1 MNLTQKIIGSHLVSG
16 TMTPGSEIGLRI
28 DQTLTQ
34 DATGTM
40 AWLQFEALGIPRV
53 KTDISLSY
61 VDHNTLQMNFRNPDD
76 HRFLRTVAAKFGGV
90 YSGPGTGICHQLHL
104 ENFAKPGATLVGSDS
119 HTPTAGGICSL
130 AMGAGGL
137 SVALAMAG
145 EPYYIPM
152 PKVVR
157 VFLTGALTGWAS
169 AKDVILEL
177 LRRRTVKGGVGR
189 VFEYAGPGVATLSV
203 PERATIANMGAELGA
218 TGTLFPS
225 DGVTRAFLK
234 AMGREADWREL
245 GPDADAAYDEEEAID
260 LSTLVPLAA
269 QPHMPDR
276 VVPVSELDGLP
287 VEQVCIGSCTNSS
300 YADLKLVAQILGGH
314 RINPGTDAMISPG
327 SKQVLT
333 MLAQE
338 GLLEPLIS
346 SGARLLECSCGPCIG
361 SGGAPVTA
369 GVSARTFNRNFEG
382 RSGTKDAKVYLV
394 SPLTAAQAA
403 LNGKFTDPATWGT
416 PPAKPELPA
425 DPPSIRHLFVFPP
438 ENGEGVE
445 VLRGPNI
452 VALEKFPRLDASGDV
467 LEASVVIRLGD
478 NITTDHI
485 MPAGAEILALR
496 SNIPAISEHV
506 FVRVDPDFV
515 KRARAVS
522 EAGGNGV
529 IVAGENYGQGSSR
542 EHAAL
547 APLYLGI
554 KAVIVK
560 SFARIHVANLINA
573 GILPLTFRN
582 EADYDRISEGDV
594 LSLPDIR
601 RRIAEGDDVVLKMG
615 GPMMGAPIKDT
626 NVPIIKGSNGIIAIA
641 ADHTEEKECIKCGRC
656 VDVCPMELQPL
667 EIYKLGQLGDAEGL
681 LKLNVMDCFSCKC
694 CEYICSSKIPLVS
707 KINAAKGLVMPLL
720 KKK

>member
-276 VVPVSELDGLP
+276 VVPVAELDGLP

-438 ENGEGVE
+438 ENGDAVE

-467 LEASVVIRLGD
+467 LEANVVIRLGD

-547 APLYLGI
+547 APRHLGVR
-554 KAVIVK
+554 AVIAL
-560 SFARIHVANLINA
+560 SMARIHRANLVNF
-573 GILPLTFRN
+573 GILPLVFVNR
-582 EADYDRISEGDV
+582 EDYAKVAQGA
-594 LSLPDIR
+594 DIR
-601 RRIAEGDDVVLKMG
+601 IPLAEITPGGVTNIEIAGVGVL
-615 GPMMGAPIKDT
+615 PVRNDLSAAELD
-626 NVPIIKGSNGIIAIA
+626 IIRSG
-641 ADHTEEKECIKCGRC
+641 
-656 VDVCPMELQPL
+656 
-667 EIYKLGQLGDAEGL
+667 GL
-681 LKLNVMDCFSCKC
+681 L
-694 CEYICSSKIPLVS
+694 
-707 KINAAKGLVMPLL
+707 NAVKEKM
-720 KKK
+720 

>member
-234 AMGREADWREL
+234 AMGRKADWREL

-260 LSTLVPLAA
+260 LSALVPLAA

-276 VVPVSELDGLP
+276 VVPVAELDGLP

-300 YADLKLVAQILGGH
+300 YADLKLVAQILDGH

-361 SGGAPVTA
+361 SGGAPVTS

-438 ENGEGVE
+438 ENGDGVE

-467 LEASVVIRLGD
+467 LEANVVIRLGD

-547 APLYLGI
+547 APRHLGI
-554 KAVIVK
+554 RAVIAL
-560 SFARIHVANLINA
+560 SMARIHRANLVNF
-573 GILPLTFRN
+573 GILPLVFVNR
-582 EADYDRISEGDV
+582 EDYAKVAQGA
-594 LSLPDIR
+594 DIR
-601 RRIAEGDDVVLKMG
+601 IPLTEITPGGVTNIEIAGVGVL
-615 GPMMGAPIKDT
+615 PVRNDLSAAELD
-626 NVPIIKGSNGIIAIA
+626 IIRSG
-641 ADHTEEKECIKCGRC
+641 
-656 VDVCPMELQPL
+656 
-667 EIYKLGQLGDAEGL
+667 GL
-681 LKLNVMDCFSCKC
+681 L
-694 CEYICSSKIPLVS
+694 
-707 KINAAKGLVMPLL
+707 NAVKEKM
-720 KKK
+720 

>member
-90 YSGPGTGICHQLHL
+90 YSGPGTGLCQQLHL

-152 PKVVR
+152 PRVVR

-260 LSTLVPLAA
+260 LSALVPLAA

-276 VVPVSELDGLP
+276 VVPVAELDGLP

-300 YADLKLVAQILGGH
+300 YADLKLVAQILDGH

-338 GLLEPLIS
+338 GLLEPLIG

-361 SGGAPVTA
+361 SGGAPVTS

-438 ENGEGVE
+438 ENGDGVE

-467 LEASVVIRLGD
+467 LEANVVIRLGD

-547 APLYLGI
+547 APRHLGI
-554 KAVIVK
+554 RAVIAL
-560 SFARIHVANLINA
+560 SMARIHRANLVNF
-573 GILPLTFRN
+573 GILPLVFVNR
-582 EADYDRISEGDV
+582 EDYAKVAQGA
-594 LSLPDIR
+594 DIR
-601 RRIAEGDDVVLKMG
+601 IPLTEITPGGVTNIEIAGVGVL
-615 GPMMGAPIKDT
+615 PVRNDLSAAELD
-626 NVPIIKGSNGIIAIA
+626 IIRSG
-641 ADHTEEKECIKCGRC
+641 
-656 VDVCPMELQPL
+656 
-667 EIYKLGQLGDAEGL
+667 GL
-681 LKLNVMDCFSCKC
+681 L
-694 CEYICSSKIPLVS
+694 
-707 KINAAKGLVMPLL
+707 NAVKEKM
-720 KKK
+720 

>member
-225 DGVTRAFLK
+225 DGVTRAFLPAK
-234 AMGREADWREL
+234 GREADWREL

-260 LSTLVPLAA
+260 LSALVPLAA

-276 VVPVSELDGLP
+276 VVPVAELDGLP

-300 YADLKLVAQILGGH
+300 YADLKLVAQILDGH

-338 GLLEPLIS
+338 GLLEPLIG

-361 SGGAPVTA
+361 SGGAPVTS

-438 ENGEGVE
+438 ENGDGVE

-467 LEASVVIRLGD
+467 LEANVVIRLGD

-547 APLYLGI
+547 APRHLGI
-554 KAVIVK
+554 RAVIAL
-560 SFARIHVANLINA
+560 SMARIHRANLVNF
-573 GILPLTFRN
+573 GILPLVFVNR
-582 EADYDRISEGDV
+582 EDYAKVAQGA
-594 LSLPDIR
+594 DIR
-601 RRIAEGDDVVLKMG
+601 IPLTEITPGGVTNIEIAGVGVL
-615 GPMMGAPIKDT
+615 PVRNDLSAAELD
-626 NVPIIKGSNGIIAIA
+626 IIRSG
-641 ADHTEEKECIKCGRC
+641 
-656 VDVCPMELQPL
+656 
-667 EIYKLGQLGDAEGL
+667 GL
-681 LKLNVMDCFSCKC
+681 L
-694 CEYICSSKIPLVS
+694 
-707 KINAAKGLVMPLL
+707 NAVKEKM
-720 KKK
+720 

>member
-90 YSGPGTGICHQLHL
+90 YSGPGTGICHQLHP

-260 LSTLVPLAA
+260 LSALVPLAA

-276 VVPVSELDGLP
+276 VVPVAELDGLP

-300 YADLKLVAQILGGH
+300 YADLKLVAQILDGH

-361 SGGAPVTA
+361 SGGAPVTS

-438 ENGEGVE
+438 ENGDGVE

-467 LEASVVIRLGD
+467 LEANVVIRLGD

-547 APLYLGI
+547 APRHLGI
-554 KAVIVK
+554 RAVIAL
-560 SFARIHVANLINA
+560 SMARIHRANLVNF
-573 GILPLTFRN
+573 GILPLVFVNR
-582 EADYDRISEGDV
+582 EDYAKVAQGA
-594 LSLPDIR
+594 DIR
-601 RRIAEGDDVVLKMG
+601 IPLTEITPGGVTNIEIAGVGVL
-615 GPMMGAPIKDT
+615 PVRNDLSAAELD
-626 NVPIIKGSNGIIAIA
+626 IIRSG
-641 ADHTEEKECIKCGRC
+641 
-656 VDVCPMELQPL
+656 
-667 EIYKLGQLGDAEGL
+667 GL
-681 LKLNVMDCFSCKC
+681 L
-694 CEYICSSKIPLVS
+694 
-707 KINAAKGLVMPLL
+707 NAVKEKM
-720 KKK
+720 

>member
-245 GPDADAAYDEEEAID
+245 GPDADAAYDEEEDID
-260 LSTLVPLAA
+260 LSALVPLAA

-276 VVPVSELDGLP
+276 VVHVADLDGLP

-300 YADLKLVAQILGGH
+300 YADLKLVAQILDGH

-338 GLLEPLIS
+338 GLLEPLIG

-361 SGGAPVTA
+361 SGGAPVTS

-438 ENGEGVE
+438 ENGDGVE

-467 LEASVVIRLGD
+467 LEANVVIRLGD

-506 FVRVDPDFV
+506 FVRVDLDFV

-522 EAGGNGV
+522 EEGGNGV

-547 APLYLGI
+547 APRHLGI
-554 KAVIVK
+554 RAVIAL
-560 SFARIHVANLINA
+560 SMARIHRANLVNF
-573 GILPLTFRN
+573 GILPLVFVNR
-582 EADYDRISEGDV
+582 EDYAKVAQGA
-594 LSLPDIR
+594 DIR
-601 RRIAEGDDVVLKMG
+601 IPLTEITPGGVTNIEIAGVGVL
-615 GPMMGAPIKDT
+615 PVRNDLSAAELD
-626 NVPIIKGSNGIIAIA
+626 IIRSG
-641 ADHTEEKECIKCGRC
+641 
-656 VDVCPMELQPL
+656 
-667 EIYKLGQLGDAEGL
+667 GL
-681 LKLNVMDCFSCKC
+681 L
-694 CEYICSSKIPLVS
+694 
-707 KINAAKGLVMPLL
+707 NAVKEKM
-720 KKK
+720 

>member
-16 TMTPGSEIGLRI
+16 AMTPGSEIGLRI

-152 PKVVR
+152 PRVVR

-234 AMGREADWREL
+234 AMGREADWLEL
-245 GPDADAAYDEEEAID
+245 GPDADAAYDEEETID
-260 LSTLVPLAA
+260 LSALVPLAA

-276 VVPVSELDGLP
+276 VVPVAELDGLP

-300 YADLKLVAQILGGH
+300 YADLKLVAQILGGR

-338 GLLEPLIS
+338 GLLEPLIG

-361 SGGAPVTA
+361 SGGAPVTS

-438 ENGEGVE
+438 ENGDGVE

-467 LEASVVIRLGD
+467 LEANVVIRLGD

-547 APLYLGI
+547 APRHLGI
-554 KAVIVK
+554 RAVIAL
-560 SFARIHVANLINA
+560 SMARIHRANLVNF
-573 GILPLTFRN
+573 GILPLVFVNR
-582 EADYDRISEGDV
+582 EDYAKVAQGA
-594 LSLPDIR
+594 DIR
-601 RRIAEGDDVVLKMG
+601 IPLTEITPGGVTNIEIAGVGVL
-615 GPMMGAPIKDT
+615 PVRNDLSAAELD
-626 NVPIIKGSNGIIAIA
+626 IIRSG
-641 ADHTEEKECIKCGRC
+641 
-656 VDVCPMELQPL
+656 
-667 EIYKLGQLGDAEGL
+667 GL
-681 LKLNVMDCFSCKC
+681 L
-694 CEYICSSKIPLVS
+694 
-707 KINAAKGLVMPLL
+707 NAVKEKM
-720 KKK
+720 

>member
-234 AMGREADWREL
+234 AMGREADWLEL
-245 GPDADAAYDEEEAID
+245 GPDADAAYDEEETID
-260 LSTLVPLAA
+260 LSALVPLAA

-276 VVPVSELDGLP
+276 VVPVAELDGLP

-300 YADLKLVAQILGGH
+300 YADLKLVAQILGGR

-338 GLLEPLIS
+338 GLLEPLIN

-467 LEASVVIRLGD
+467 LEANVVIRLGD

-506 FVRVDPDFV
+506 FVRVDPGFV

-547 APLYLGI
+547 APRHLGI
-554 KAVIVK
+554 RAVIAL
-560 SFARIHVANLINA
+560 SMARIHRANLVNF
-573 GILPLTFRN
+573 GILPLVFVNR
-582 EADYDRISEGDV
+582 EDYAKVAQGA
-594 LSLPDIR
+594 DIR
-601 RRIAEGDDVVLKMG
+601 IPLAEITPGGVTNIEIAGVGVL
-615 GPMMGAPIKDT
+615 PVRNDLSAAELD
-626 NVPIIKGSNGIIAIA
+626 IIRSG
-641 ADHTEEKECIKCGRC
+641 
-656 VDVCPMELQPL
+656 
-667 EIYKLGQLGDAEGL
+667 GL
-681 LKLNVMDCFSCKC
+681 L
-694 CEYICSSKIPLVS
+694 
-707 KINAAKGLVMPLL
+707 NAVKEKM
-720 KKK
+720 

>member
-260 LSTLVPLAA
+260 LSALVPLAA

-276 VVPVSELDGLP
+276 VVPVAELDGLP

-300 YADLKLVAQILGGH
+300 YADLKLVAQILDGH

-338 GLLEPLIS
+338 GLLEPRIG

-361 SGGAPVTA
+361 SGGAPVTS

-438 ENGEGVE
+438 ENGDGVE

-467 LEASVVIRLGD
+467 LEANVVIRLGD

-547 APLYLGI
+547 APRHLGI
-554 KAVIVK
+554 RAVIAL
-560 SFARIHVANLINA
+560 SMARIHRANLVNF
-573 GILPLTFRN
+573 GILPLVFVNR
-582 EADYDRISEGDV
+582 EDYAKVAQGA
-594 LSLPDIR
+594 DIR
-601 RRIAEGDDVVLKMG
+601 IPLTEITPGGVTNIEIAGVGVL
-615 GPMMGAPIKDT
+615 PVRNDLSAAELD
-626 NVPIIKGSNGIIAIA
+626 IIRSG
-641 ADHTEEKECIKCGRC
+641 
-656 VDVCPMELQPL
+656 
-667 EIYKLGQLGDAEGL
+667 GL
-681 LKLNVMDCFSCKC
+681 L
-694 CEYICSSKIPLVS
+694 
-707 KINAAKGLVMPLL
+707 NAVKEKM
-720 KKK
+720 

>member
-157 VFLTGALTGWAS
+157 VFLTGALTGWVS

-260 LSTLVPLAA
+260 LSALVPLAA

-276 VVPVSELDGLP
+276 VVPVAELDGLP

-300 YADLKLVAQILGGH
+300 YADLKLVAQILDGH

-338 GLLEPLIS
+338 GLLEPLIG

-361 SGGAPVTA
+361 SGGAPVTS

-438 ENGEGVE
+438 ENGDGVE

-467 LEASVVIRLGD
+467 LEANVVIRLGD

-547 APLYLGI
+547 APRHLGI
-554 KAVIVK
+554 RAVIAL
-560 SFARIHVANLINA
+560 SMARIHRANLVNF
-573 GILPLTFRN
+573 GILPLVFVNR
-582 EADYDRISEGDV
+582 EDYAKVAQGA
-594 LSLPDIR
+594 DIR
-601 RRIAEGDDVVLKMG
+601 IPLTEITPGGVTNIEIAGVGVL
-615 GPMMGAPIKDT
+615 PVRNDLSAAELD
-626 NVPIIKGSNGIIAIA
+626 IIRSG
-641 ADHTEEKECIKCGRC
+641 
-656 VDVCPMELQPL
+656 
-667 EIYKLGQLGDAEGL
+667 GL
-681 LKLNVMDCFSCKC
+681 L
-694 CEYICSSKIPLVS
+694 
-707 KINAAKGLVMPLL
+707 NAVKEKM
-720 KKK
+720 

>member
-157 VFLTGALTGWAS
+157 VFLTGELTGWAS

-234 AMGREADWREL
+234 AMGREADWLEL
-245 GPDADAAYDEEEAID
+245 GPDADAAYDEEETID
-260 LSTLVPLAA
+260 LSALVPLAA

-300 YADLKLVAQILGGH
+300 YADLKLVAQILGGR

-467 LEASVVIRLGD
+467 LEANVVIRLGD

-547 APLYLGI
+547 APRHLGI
-554 KAVIVK
+554 RAVIAL
-560 SFARIHVANLINA
+560 SMARIHRANLVNF
-573 GILPLTFRN
+573 GILPLVFVNR
-582 EADYDRISEGDV
+582 EDYAKVAQGA
-594 LSLPDIR
+594 DIR
-601 RRIAEGDDVVLKMG
+601 IPLTEITPGGVTNIEIAGVGVL
-615 GPMMGAPIKDT
+615 PVRNDLSAAELD
-626 NVPIIKGSNGIIAIA
+626 IIRSG
-641 ADHTEEKECIKCGRC
+641 
-656 VDVCPMELQPL
+656 
-667 EIYKLGQLGDAEGL
+667 GL
-681 LKLNVMDCFSCKC
+681 L
-694 CEYICSSKIPLVS
+694 
-707 KINAAKGLVMPLL
+707 NAVKEKM
-720 KKK
+720 

>member
-260 LSTLVPLAA
+260 LSALVPLAA

-276 VVPVSELDGLP
+276 VVPVAELDGLP

-300 YADLKLVAQILGGH
+300 YADLKLVAQILDGH

-338 GLLEPLIS
+338 GLLEPLIG

-361 SGGAPVTA
+361 SGGAPVTS

-438 ENGEGVE
+438 ENGDGVE

-467 LEASVVIRLGD
+467 LEANVVIRLGD

-529 IVAGENYGQGSSR
+529 IMAGENYGQGSSR

-547 APLYLGI
+547 APRHLGI
-554 KAVIVK
+554 RAVIAL
-560 SFARIHVANLINA
+560 SMARIHRANLVNF
-573 GILPLTFRN
+573 GILPLVFVNR
-582 EADYDRISEGDV
+582 EDYAKVAQGA
-594 LSLPDIR
+594 DIR
-601 RRIAEGDDVVLKMG
+601 IPLTEITPGGVTNIEIAGVGVL
-615 GPMMGAPIKDT
+615 PVRNDLSAAELD
-626 NVPIIKGSNGIIAIA
+626 IIRSG
-641 ADHTEEKECIKCGRC
+641 
-656 VDVCPMELQPL
+656 
-667 EIYKLGQLGDAEGL
+667 GL
-681 LKLNVMDCFSCKC
+681 L
-694 CEYICSSKIPLVS
+694 
-707 KINAAKGLVMPLL
+707 NAVKEKM
-720 KKK
+720 

>member
-169 AKDVILEL
+169 AKDVILDL

-260 LSTLVPLAA
+260 LSALVPLAA

-276 VVPVSELDGLP
+276 VVPVAELDGLP

-300 YADLKLVAQILGGH
+300 YADLKLVAQILDGH

-338 GLLEPLIS
+338 GLLEPLIG

-361 SGGAPVTA
+361 SGGAPVTS

-438 ENGEGVE
+438 ENGDGVE

-467 LEASVVIRLGD
+467 LEANVVIRLGD

-547 APLYLGI
+547 APRHLGI
-554 KAVIVK
+554 RAVIAL
-560 SFARIHVANLINA
+560 SMARIHRANLVNF
-573 GILPLTFRN
+573 GILPLVFVNR
-582 EADYDRISEGDV
+582 EDYAKVAQGA
-594 LSLPDIR
+594 DIR
-601 RRIAEGDDVVLKMG
+601 IPLTEITPGGVTNIEIAGVGVL
-615 GPMMGAPIKDT
+615 PVRNDLSAAELD
-626 NVPIIKGSNGIIAIA
+626 IIRSG
-641 ADHTEEKECIKCGRC
+641 
-656 VDVCPMELQPL
+656 
-667 EIYKLGQLGDAEGL
+667 GL
-681 LKLNVMDCFSCKC
+681 L
-694 CEYICSSKIPLVS
+694 
-707 KINAAKGLVMPLL
+707 NAVKEKM
-720 KKK
+720 

>member
-260 LSTLVPLAA
+260 LSALVPLAA

-276 VVPVSELDGLP
+276 VVPVAELDGLP

-300 YADLKLVAQILGGH
+300 YADLKLVAQILDGH

-338 GLLEPLIS
+338 GLLEPLIG

-361 SGGAPVTA
+361 SGGAPVTS

-438 ENGEGVE
+438 ENGDGVE

-467 LEASVVIRLGD
+467 LEANVVIRLGD

-506 FVRVDPDFV
+506 FVRVDLDFV

-522 EAGGNGV
+522 EEGGNGV

-547 APLYLGI
+547 APRHLGI
-554 KAVIVK
+554 RAVIAL
-560 SFARIHVANLINA
+560 SMARIHRANLVNF
-573 GILPLTFRN
+573 GILPLVFVNR
-582 EADYDRISEGDV
+582 EDYAKVAQGA
-594 LSLPDIR
+594 DIR
-601 RRIAEGDDVVLKMG
+601 IPLTEITPGGVTNIEIAGVGVL
-615 GPMMGAPIKDT
+615 PVRTDLSAAELD
-626 NVPIIKGSNGIIAIA
+626 IIRSG
-641 ADHTEEKECIKCGRC
+641 
-656 VDVCPMELQPL
+656 
-667 EIYKLGQLGDAEGL
+667 GL
-681 LKLNVMDCFSCKC
+681 L
-694 CEYICSSKIPLVS
+694 
-707 KINAAKGLVMPLL
+707 NAVKEKM
-720 KKK
+720 

>member
-338 GLLEPLIS
+338 GLLEPLIG

-361 SGGAPVTA
+361 SGGAPVTS

-438 ENGEGVE
+438 ENGDGVE

-467 LEASVVIRLGD
+467 LEANVVIRLGD

-547 APLYLGI
+547 APRHLGVR
-554 KAVIVK
+554 AVIAL
-560 SFARIHVANLINA
+560 SMARIHRANLVNF
-573 GILPLTFRN
+573 GILPLVFVNR
-582 EADYDRISEGDV
+582 EDYAKVAQGA
-594 LSLPDIR
+594 DIR
-601 RRIAEGDDVVLKMG
+601 IPLTEITPGGVTNIEIAGVGVL
-615 GPMMGAPIKDT
+615 PVRNDLSAAELD
-626 NVPIIKGSNGIIAIA
+626 IIRSG
-641 ADHTEEKECIKCGRC
+641 
-656 VDVCPMELQPL
+656 
-667 EIYKLGQLGDAEGL
+667 GL
-681 LKLNVMDCFSCKC
+681 L
-694 CEYICSSKIPLVS
+694 
-707 KINAAKGLVMPLL
+707 NAVKEKM
-720 KKK
+720 

>member
-90 YSGPGTGICHQLHL
+90 YSGPVTGICHQLHL

-157 VFLTGALTGWAS
+157 VFLTGELTGWAS

-234 AMGREADWREL
+234 AMGREADWLEF
-245 GPDADAAYDEEEAID
+245 GPDADAAYDEEETID
-260 LSTLVPLAA
+260 LSALVPLAA

-276 VVPVSELDGLP
+276 VVPVAELDGLP

-300 YADLKLVAQILGGH
+300 YADLKLVAQILGGR

-438 ENGEGVE
+438 ENGEDVE

-467 LEASVVIRLGD
+467 LEANVVIRLGD

-547 APLYLGI
+547 APRHLGI
-554 KAVIVK
+554 RAVIAL
-560 SFARIHVANLINA
+560 SMARIHRANLVNF
-573 GILPLTFRN
+573 GILPLVFVNR
-582 EADYDRISEGDV
+582 EDYAKVAQGA
-594 LSLPDIR
+594 DIR
-601 RRIAEGDDVVLKMG
+601 IPLAEITPGGVTNIEIAGVGVL
-615 GPMMGAPIKDT
+615 PVRNDLSAAELD
-626 NVPIIKGSNGIIAIA
+626 IIRSG
-641 ADHTEEKECIKCGRC
+641 
-656 VDVCPMELQPL
+656 
-667 EIYKLGQLGDAEGL
+667 GL
-681 LKLNVMDCFSCKC
+681 L
-694 CEYICSSKIPLVS
+694 
-707 KINAAKGLVMPLL
+707 NAVKEKM
-720 KKK
+720 

>member
-245 GPDADAAYDEEEAID
+245 GPDADAAYDEEETID
-260 LSTLVPLAA
+260 LSALVPLAA

-276 VVPVSELDGLP
+276 VVPVAELDGLP

-300 YADLKLVAQILGGH
+300 YADLKLVAQILDGH

-338 GLLEPLIS
+338 GLLEPLIG

-361 SGGAPVTA
+361 SGGAPVTS

-438 ENGEGVE
+438 ENGDGVE

-467 LEASVVIRLGD
+467 LEANVVIRLGD

-522 EAGGNGV
+522 EAGGNGG

-547 APLYLGI
+547 APRHLGI
-554 KAVIVK
+554 RAVIAL
-560 SFARIHVANLINA
+560 SMARIHRANLVNF
-573 GILPLTFRN
+573 GILPLVFVNR
-582 EADYDRISEGDV
+582 EDYAKVAQGA
-594 LSLPDIR
+594 DIR
-601 RRIAEGDDVVLKMG
+601 IPLTEITPGGVTNIEIAGVGVL
-615 GPMMGAPIKDT
+615 PVRNDLSAAELD
-626 NVPIIKGSNGIIAIA
+626 IIRSG
-641 ADHTEEKECIKCGRC
+641 
-656 VDVCPMELQPL
+656 
-667 EIYKLGQLGDAEGL
+667 GL
-681 LKLNVMDCFSCKC
+681 L
-694 CEYICSSKIPLVS
+694 
-707 KINAAKGLVMPLL
+707 NAVKEKM
-720 KKK
+720 

>member
-203 PERATIANMGAELGA
+203 PERATSANMGAELGA
-218 TGTLFPS
+218 PGTLFPS
-225 DGVTRAFLK
+225 DGVTRAFLN

-260 LSTLVPLAA
+260 LSALVPLAA

-276 VVPVSELDGLP
+276 VVPVAELDGLP

-300 YADLKLVAQILGGH
+300 YADLKLVAQILDGH

-338 GLLEPLIS
+338 GLLEPLIG

-361 SGGAPVTA
+361 SGGAPVTS

-438 ENGEGVE
+438 ENGDGVE

-467 LEASVVIRLGD
+467 LEANVVIRLGD

-547 APLYLGI
+547 APRHLGI
-554 KAVIVK
+554 RAVIAL
-560 SFARIHVANLINA
+560 SMARIHRANLVNF
-573 GILPLTFRN
+573 GILPLVFVNR
-582 EADYDRISEGDV
+582 EDYAKVAQGA
-594 LSLPDIR
+594 DIR
-601 RRIAEGDDVVLKMG
+601 IPLTEITPGGVTNIEIAGVGVL
-615 GPMMGAPIKDT
+615 PVRNDLSAAELD
-626 NVPIIKGSNGIIAIA
+626 IIRSG
-641 ADHTEEKECIKCGRC
+641 
-656 VDVCPMELQPL
+656 
-667 EIYKLGQLGDAEGL
+667 GL
-681 LKLNVMDCFSCKC
+681 L
-694 CEYICSSKIPLVS
+694 
-707 KINAAKGLVMPLL
+707 NAVKEKM
-720 KKK
+720 

>member
-53 KTDISLSY
+53 KTDMCLSY

-260 LSTLVPLAA
+260 LSALVPLAA

-276 VVPVSELDGLP
+276 VVPVAELDGLP

-300 YADLKLVAQILGGH
+300 YADLKLVAQILDGH

-338 GLLEPLIS
+338 GLLEPLIG

-361 SGGAPVTA
+361 SGGAPVTS

-438 ENGEGVE
+438 ENGDGVE

-467 LEASVVIRLGD
+467 LEANVVIRLGD

-547 APLYLGI
+547 APRHLGI
-554 KAVIVK
+554 RAVIAL
-560 SFARIHVANLINA
+560 SMARIHRANLVNF
-573 GILPLTFRN
+573 GILPLVFVNR
-582 EADYDRISEGDV
+582 EDYAKVAQGA
-594 LSLPDIR
+594 DIR
-601 RRIAEGDDVVLKMG
+601 IPLTEITPGGVTNIEIAGVGVL
-615 GPMMGAPIKDT
+615 PVRNDLSAAELD
-626 NVPIIKGSNGIIAIA
+626 IIRSG
-641 ADHTEEKECIKCGRC
+641 
-656 VDVCPMELQPL
+656 
-667 EIYKLGQLGDAEGL
+667 GL
-681 LKLNVMDCFSCKC
+681 L
-694 CEYICSSKIPLVS
+694 
-707 KINAAKGLVMPLL
+707 NAVKEKM
-720 KKK
+720 

>member
-276 VVPVSELDGLP
+276 VVPVAELDGLP

-300 YADLKLVAQILGGH
+300 YADLKLVAQILDGH

-361 SGGAPVTA
+361 SGGAPVTS

-438 ENGEGVE
+438 ENGDGVE

-467 LEASVVIRLGD
+467 LEANVVIRLGD

-547 APLYLGI
+547 APRHLGI
-554 KAVIVK
+554 RAVIAL
-560 SFARIHVANLINA
+560 SMARIHRANLVNF
-573 GILPLTFRN
+573 GILPLVFVNR
-582 EADYDRISEGDV
+582 EDYAKVAQGA
-594 LSLPDIR
+594 DIR
-601 RRIAEGDDVVLKMG
+601 IPLTEITPGGVTNIEIAGVGVL
-615 GPMMGAPIKDT
+615 PVRNDLSAAELD
-626 NVPIIKGSNGIIAIA
+626 IIRSG
-641 ADHTEEKECIKCGRC
+641 
-656 VDVCPMELQPL
+656 
-667 EIYKLGQLGDAEGL
+667 GL
-681 LKLNVMDCFSCKC
+681 L
-694 CEYICSSKIPLVS
+694 
-707 KINAAKGLVMPLL
+707 NAVKEKM
-720 KKK
+720 

>member
-152 PKVVR
+152 PRVVR

-260 LSTLVPLAA
+260 LSALVPLAA

-276 VVPVSELDGLP
+276 VVPVAELDGLP

-300 YADLKLVAQILGGH
+300 YADLKLVAQILDGH

-338 GLLEPLIS
+338 GLLEPLIG

-361 SGGAPVTA
+361 SGGAPVTS

-438 ENGEGVE
+438 ENGDGVE

-452 VALEKFPRLDASGDV
+452 VALEKFPRLDAAGDV
-467 LEASVVIRLGD
+467 LEANVVIRLGD

-547 APLYLGI
+547 APRHLGI
-554 KAVIVK
+554 RAVIAL
-560 SFARIHVANLINA
+560 SMARIHRANLVNF
-573 GILPLTFRN
+573 GILPLVFVNR
-582 EADYDRISEGDV
+582 EDYAKVAQGA
-594 LSLPDIR
+594 DIR
-601 RRIAEGDDVVLKMG
+601 IPLTEITPGGVTNIEIAGVGVL
-615 GPMMGAPIKDT
+615 PVRNDLSAAELD
-626 NVPIIKGSNGIIAIA
+626 IIRSG
-641 ADHTEEKECIKCGRC
+641 
-656 VDVCPMELQPL
+656 
-667 EIYKLGQLGDAEGL
+667 GL
-681 LKLNVMDCFSCKC
+681 L
-694 CEYICSSKIPLVS
+694 
-707 KINAAKGLVMPLL
+707 NAVKEKM
-720 KKK
+720 

>member
-152 PKVVR
+152 PRVVR

-234 AMGREADWREL
+234 PTGGNSALTPMPRMMKRKPSIFPRWSRWPRSRTCPTAWC
-245 GPDADAAYDEEEAID
+245 PWPN
-260 LSTLVPLAA
+260 STACPSSRSAS
-269 QPHMPDR
+269 
-276 VVPVSELDGLP
+276 VPV
-287 VEQVCIGSCTNSS
+287 
-300 YADLKLVAQILGGH
+300 
-314 RINPGTDAMISPG
+314 R
-327 SKQVLT
+327 
-333 MLAQE
+333 
-338 GLLEPLIS
+338 
-346 SGARLLECSCGPCIG
+346 
-361 SGGAPVTA
+361 
-369 GVSARTFNRNFEG
+369 
-382 RSGTKDAKVYLV
+382 
-394 SPLTAAQAA
+394 
-403 LNGKFTDPATWGT
+403 T
-416 PPAKPELPA
+416 PPTRT
-425 DPPSIRHLFVFPP
+425 SSWSRRSST
-438 ENGEGVE
+438 GT
-445 VLRGPNI
+445 
-452 VALEKFPRLDASGDV
+452 AS
-467 LEASVVIRLGD
+467 
-478 NITTDHI
+478 
-485 MPAGAEILALR
+485 
-496 SNIPAISEHV
+496 IPA
-506 FVRVDPDFV
+506 PT
-515 KRARAVS
+515 
-522 EAGGNGV
+522 
-529 IVAGENYGQGSSR
+529 
-542 EHAAL
+542 
-547 APLYLGI
+547 P
-554 KAVIVK
+554 
-560 SFARIHVANLINA
+560 
-573 GILPLTFRN
+573 
-582 EADYDRISEGDV
+582 
-594 LSLPDIR
+594 
-601 RRIAEGDDVVLKMG
+601 
-615 GPMMGAPIKDT
+615 
-626 NVPIIKGSNGIIAIA
+626 
-641 ADHTEEKECIKCGRC
+641 
-656 VDVCPMELQPL
+656 
-667 EIYKLGQLGDAEGL
+667 
-681 LKLNVMDCFSCKC
+681 
-694 CEYICSSKIPLVS
+694 
-707 KINAAKGLVMPLL
+707 
-720 KKK
+720 

>member
-260 LSTLVPLAA
+260 LSALVPLAA

-276 VVPVSELDGLP
+276 VVPVAELDGLP

-300 YADLKLVAQILGGH
+300 YADLKLVAQILDGH

-333 MLAQE
+333 MLARE
-338 GLLEPLIS
+338 GLLEPLIG

-361 SGGAPVTA
+361 SGGAPVTS

-438 ENGEGVE
+438 ENGDGVE

-467 LEASVVIRLGD
+467 LEANVVIRLGD

-547 APLYLGI
+547 APRHLGI
-554 KAVIVK
+554 RAVIAL
-560 SFARIHVANLINA
+560 SMARIHRANLVNF
-573 GILPLTFRN
+573 GILPLVFVNR
-582 EADYDRISEGDV
+582 EDYAKVAQGA
-594 LSLPDIR
+594 DIR
-601 RRIAEGDDVVLKMG
+601 IPLTEITPGGVTNIEIAGVGVL
-615 GPMMGAPIKDT
+615 PVRNDLSAAELD
-626 NVPIIKGSNGIIAIA
+626 IIRSG
-641 ADHTEEKECIKCGRC
+641 
-656 VDVCPMELQPL
+656 
-667 EIYKLGQLGDAEGL
+667 GL
-681 LKLNVMDCFSCKC
+681 L
-694 CEYICSSKIPLVS
+694 
-707 KINAAKGLVMPLL
+707 NAVKEKM
-720 KKK
+720 

>member
-189 VFEYAGPGVATLSV
+189 VFEYAGPGVATFSV

-260 LSTLVPLAA
+260 LSALVPLAA

-276 VVPVSELDGLP
+276 VVPVAELDGLP

-300 YADLKLVAQILGGH
+300 YADLKLVAQILDGH

-338 GLLEPLIS
+338 GLLEPLIG

-361 SGGAPVTA
+361 SGGAPVTS

-438 ENGEGVE
+438 ENGDGVE

-467 LEASVVIRLGD
+467 LEANVVIRLGD

-547 APLYLGI
+547 APRHLGI
-554 KAVIVK
+554 RAVIAL
-560 SFARIHVANLINA
+560 SMARIHRANLVNF
-573 GILPLTFRN
+573 GILPLVFVNR
-582 EADYDRISEGDV
+582 EDYAKVAQGA
-594 LSLPDIR
+594 DIR
-601 RRIAEGDDVVLKMG
+601 IPLTEITPGGVTNIEIAGVGVL
-615 GPMMGAPIKDT
+615 PVRNDLSAAELD
-626 NVPIIKGSNGIIAIA
+626 IIRSG
-641 ADHTEEKECIKCGRC
+641 
-656 VDVCPMELQPL
+656 
-667 EIYKLGQLGDAEGL
+667 GL
-681 LKLNVMDCFSCKC
+681 L
-694 CEYICSSKIPLVS
+694 
-707 KINAAKGLVMPLL
+707 NAVKEKM
-720 KKK
+720 